1 MTKRLSVLLALC
13 MLLATAA
20 APTLAQDPTGDS
32 TDAVPIIFDTDSVS
46 DDWMAFL
53 YLAND
58 PGVDI
63 KAITVTEASFD
74 ECDAGVAA
82 MLGLVALTDYGDI
95 PVSCWAGRPLSNGLT
110 TEQVGAMGLPEGGQ
124 AAEMDAIELFTST
137 VESSDV
143 PVTVLSLGGFTN
155 IGAALVAKPE
165 LADKVERI
173 YAMGGAVDVP
183 GNQWSNPIQSA
194 ETNIYADPTAARI
207 VFESGIPIT
216 LVGLDA
222 TNEVPLTAEFVEQ
235 LGQVKATPE
244 AEVVLNILGWESAGI
259 EGGWLYFWDPLAA
272 AIITNPDLVTL
283 TDRNVLVVDEPGPE
297 RGRSKPVGEG
307 EGPVIQVASAT
318 DAEAFEQAF
327 LETINQ

>member
-20 APTLAQDPTGDS
+20 APTLAQDRHGDS

-244 AEVVLNILGWESAGI
+244 AEVVLNILGGNSGHR
-259 EGGWLYFWDPLAA
+259 GRLALLLGPA
-272 AIITNPDLVTL
+272 
-283 TDRNVLVVDEPGPE
+283 RCCHHHQSRPGDAYRPQRPRGRRTGSE